1 VTPPRRPVHAV
12 SPARFLDPADAG
24 TVIGLGGYTHPL
36 FTDPAHLASSPFATR
51 PWPGQ
56 ALLLVMGGLAEQ
68 TGLYDGW
75 AVALLGFES
84 VSFAAPACDGDT
96 VTVEIE
102 ELDVTPGRR
111 YDTGRFAW
119 RARRADGTLLADV
132 VARFLLQ
139 PGPAPD
145 SAVTAS
151 AATSC
156 AVTASAV
163 TDSAVTDSAVTASA
177 ATASAANDHHGS
189 ESRP

>member
-12 SPARFLDPADAG
+12 SPARLLDPADAG
-24 TVIGLGGYTHPL
+24 ALIGLGGYTHPL

-75 AVALLGFES
+75 AIALLGFDS
-84 VSFAAPACDGDT
+84 VRFAAPACDGDT
-96 VTVEIE
+96 VTVEVE
-102 ELDVTPGRR
+102 ELDVTPGGR

-132 VARFLLQ
+132 VARFLLL

-145 SAVTAS
+145 RSAPDSS
-151 AATSC
+151 AA
-156 AVTASAV
+156 
-163 TDSAVTDSAVTASA
+163 DGA
-177 ATASAANDHHGS
+177 APVNENHAS